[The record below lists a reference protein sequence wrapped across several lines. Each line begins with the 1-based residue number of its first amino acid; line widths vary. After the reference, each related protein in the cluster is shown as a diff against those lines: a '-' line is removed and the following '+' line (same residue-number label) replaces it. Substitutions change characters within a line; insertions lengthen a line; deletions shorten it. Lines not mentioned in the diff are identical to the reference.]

1 MNRTEIE
8 QLADR
13 LLLLIRTRPGHHFS
27 LDRIAEDLVADRA
40 LLPLAAAQL
49 EAWGYTVSLTA
60 TDIRLLGTPDS
71 LTATELSWGL
81 DTRFIGR
88 RLLTFHQVKSTNDIA
103 FREGESG
110 GAEGTVVVAEQQVAG
125 RGRLGRTWHSPA
137 GTGAYLSI
145 LLRPKFLPENA
156 PGLSLMTALALAQT
170 LEHYCPGQ
178 VKIKWPND
186 IMILGKKVSGI
197 LPELAADRERIN
209 YVVVGVGININH
221 RPFDFPPDLSQLATS
236 VRIASGREIPRVELV
251 QRFFREFER
260 EYLLYQQEFLAP
272 SLPRLRRYS
281 SLLGQ
286 PVRLDTGQ
294 GVVDGLAVDLDA
306 NGCLVVEHN
315 GRRHTYS
322 SGDATIVKTR

>member
-13 LLLLIRTRPGHHFS
+13 LLLLIRTRPGHRFS
-27 LDRIAEDLVADRA
+27 LDFIAGDLAVDRA
-40 LLPLAAAQL
+40 HLPLAAGQL
-49 EAWGYTVSLTA
+49 EQWGYTLSLTE
-60 TDIRLLGTPDS
+60 TDVRLLGTPDS

-81 DTRFIGR
+81 DTRLIGR
-88 RLLTFHQVKSTNDIA
+88 RLLAFNQVKSTNDIA

-110 GAEGTVVVAEQQVAG
+110 AKEGTVVVAEQQIAG

-137 GTGAYLSI
+137 GAGSYLSI

-178 VKIKWPND
+178 VTIKWPND
-186 IMILGKKVSGI
+186 LMISDRKVSGI

-209 YVVVGVGININH
+209 YVVVGVGININQETH
-221 RPFDFPPDLSQLATS
+221 DFPPDLADFATS
-236 VRIASGREIPRVELV
+236 VRIASGRETNRIQLI
-251 QRFFREFER
+251 QRFFREFEQ
-260 EYLLYQQEFLAP
+260 EYLLYQQDFLGPA
-272 SLPRLRRYS
+272 LPRIRRYS

-286 PVRLDTGQ
+286 PIRLDTGQ
-294 GVVDGLAVDLDA
+294 GIIDGVAVDLDT
-306 NGCLVVEHN
+306 NGCLVVEHD
-315 GRRHTYS
+315 GRRTSYS
-322 SGDATIVKTR
+322 SGDASVVKTR